1 MSLNLQKLEQ
11 ARKLEGGMVQARC
24 PACAEGGHDRA
35 GEHLR
40 VYPDGKF
47 GCCVHPKDREHR
59 KRIFALVGVRERQ
72 DIKVRVAAKVGGSV
86 QFGILGRLG
95 RVFQTPIAIP
105 KSQDATDGSTEVQ
118 PQSAEVRTLRTGDAN
133 SNNGS
138 ADQDCRPLE
147 ESRTLRTGVS
157 NPYAYAEKVPIDNRA
172 SAYKEFGRGVRS
184 VREAGKAVEPP
195 TTEGEGGL
203 ESRRGVRCV
212 REGEAAVRPSEPGEK
227 LPFLTADGT
236 LSIPFDSPERYHWWK
251 GGQSIAET
259 RNELRAGVVTNER
272 RKHAPSV

>member
-1 MSLNLQKLEQ
+1 MSLNLQKLEK

-24 PACAEGGHDRA
+24 PACAEGGRDRA

-59 KRIFALVGVRERQ
+59 KRIFALAGIRERQ

-105 KSQDATDGSTEVQ
+105 KSPDATDGSTEVQ
-118 PQSAEVRTLRTGDAN
+118 PQSAEVRTLRTVDAN

-138 ADQDCRPLE
+138 ADQDGRPLE

-184 VREAGKAVEPP
+184 VRE
-195 TTEGEGGL
+195 
-203 ESRRGVRCV
+203 
-212 REGEAAVRPSEPGEK
+212 GEAAVRPPETGEK

-236 LSIPFDSPERYHWWK
+236 LSIPFGSPERYHWWK

-259 RNELRAGVVTNER
+259 RKELRAGVATNER
-272 RKHAPSV
+272 MKHAASV